1 MTRKLAR
8 IAQITDIRPITG
20 ADKIEC
26 AVVENGWEVVVR
38 KGEYAPGAI
47 AIYCEIDSWVPNE
60 LAPFLT
66 SKDHEPREYN
76 GIKGERLRTVRLRG
90 QISQGLL
97 IRPSDIPLHVY
108 ASVNENTGESYRFDE
123 LVWEIGEDVTA
134 DLRIQ
139 KWEAPVPAQLAGDA
153 EGAFPSFIPK
163 TDQERCQNL
172 HKEIFTDHY
181 TESYEVTTKLD
192 GTSCTI
198 FIKDGVIGVCSR
210 NWELKET
217 EGNTL
222 WRVARGQ
229 GVIDAL
235 TMLNE
240 LDGCNLAI
248 QGEVIGE
255 GIQGNPEQLKGQEFY
270 VFDIYNIDAGRYMN
284 AYTRAALIVEMQR
297 LCPEARILKAPVVD
311 VGRVLKDQRIDSME
325 KLLAYAEGPSLNEKV
340 QREGV
345 VFKSVESEFT
355 FKAIANSYL
364 LRHGNR

>member
-8 IAQITDIRPITG
+8 IAQITAIKPIPN
-20 ADKIEC
+20 ADAIEC
-26 AVVENGWEVVVR
+26 ATVDNGWEVVTR
-38 KGEYAPGAI
+38 KGEYAPGDV
-47 AIYCEIDSWVPNE
+47 AIYCEIDSWVPHE

-66 SKDHEPREYN
+66 KNGAPREYN
-76 GIKGERLRTVRLRG
+76 GVKGELLRTVKLRG
-90 QISQGLL
+90 QVSQGLL
-97 IRPSDIPLHVY
+97 LPLNVDIAGGPFNCGYGLCVL
-108 ASVNENTGESYRFDE
+108 GLKCGD
-123 LVWEIGEDVTA
+123 DVTEV
-134 DLRIQ
+134 LGIQ
-139 KWEAPVPAQLAGDA
+139 KWEAPVPAQLAGDV

-181 TESYEVTTKLD
+181 NESYEVTTKLD

-198 FIKDGVIGVCSR
+198 FINDWKIGVCSR

-222 WRVARGQ
+222 WRVARAQ

-235 TMLNE
+235 IKLNE

-255 GIQGNPEQLKGQEFY
+255 GIQGNPEQLNGQEFY
-270 VFDIYNIDAGRYMN
+270 VFDVYNIDAGRYMN
-284 AYTRAALIVEMQR
+284 AYARAALIVEMQR
-297 LCPEARILKAPVVD
+297 LCPDARILKAPVID
-311 VGRVLKDQRIDSME
+311 AGRVLKDQRIDSME

-340 QREGV
+340 LREGV

-355 FKAIANSYL
+355 FKAIANTYL
-364 LRHGNR
+364 LRHKDK

>member
-26 AVVENGWEVVVR
+26 AVVENGWEVVVK
-38 KGEYAPGAI
+38 KGEYATGDV
-47 AIYCEIDSWVPNE
+47 AIYVEIDAWVPNE

-66 SKDHEPREYN
+66 SNGHEPREYN

-97 IRPSDIPLHVY
+97 LPISIINDYLGTEYSGDY
-108 ASVNENTGESYRFDE
+108 ALGY
-123 LVWEIGEDVTA
+123 
-134 DLRIQ
+134 DLTETLEIQ
-139 KWEAPVPAQLAGDA
+139 KWEAPVPAQLAGNV
-153 EGAFPSFIPK
+153 EGGFPSFIPK

-172 HKEIFTDHY
+172 YKEVFTDHY

-198 FIKDGVIGVCSR
+198 FINQGKIGVCSR

-222 WRVARGQ
+222 WRVARAQ

-240 LDGCNLAI
+240 LGGCNLAI

-255 GIQGNPEQLKGQEFY
+255 GIQGNPEQLNGQEFY
-270 VFDIYNIDAGRYMN
+270 VFDVYNIDAGRYMN
-284 AYTRAALIVEMQR
+284 AYARAALIVEMQR
-297 LCPEARILKAPVVD
+297 LCPDARILKAPVVD
-311 VGRVLKDQRIDSME
+311 AGRVLKDQRIDSME

-340 QREGV
+340 LREGV
-345 VFKSVESEFT
+345 VFKSAESEFT

-364 LRHGNR
+364 LRHKDK